1 MTNKFKEKRIWNF
14 LKDINPVELLN
25 RFHFLYKDPY
35 TSINNFINF
44 LENPNKKYTE
54 MFKKAFWELNKIKGI
69 PVNYV
74 LDVLKDYK
82 LNWYIFDFVDNI
94 HVHELD
100 RNWYLPNKF
109 TPYYLIEKESNLYI
123 KINID
128 YYKKTGQE
136 ELVPNFYKQV
146 LELEENLKKTTTGI
160 TEIFLKSKFN
170 YK

>member
-1 MTNKFKEKRIWNF
+1 M
-14 LKDINPVELLN
+14 
-25 RFHFLYKDPY
+25 
-35 TSINNFINF
+35 
-44 LENPNKKYTE
+44 
-54 MFKKAFWELNKIKGI
+54 
-69 PVNYV
+69 
-74 LDVLKDYK
+74 LKDYK

-94 HVHELD
+94 HVYELD

-146 LELEENLKKTTTGI
+146 LELAKNLKK
-160 TEIFLKSKFN
+160 N
-170 YK
+170 YNWDY